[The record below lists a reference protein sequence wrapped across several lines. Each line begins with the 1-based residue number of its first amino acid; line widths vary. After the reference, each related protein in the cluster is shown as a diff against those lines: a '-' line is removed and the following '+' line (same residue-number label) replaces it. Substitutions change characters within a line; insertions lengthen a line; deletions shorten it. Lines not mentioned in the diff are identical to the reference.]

1 MDTLADEL
9 YTNRLQLK
17 EDLLCWESM
26 LRMFHLKITKGT
38 HLHIDGDERQLR
50 LFVLYYF
57 YQRADKA
64 MIMSIEPVFLQEHQ
78 SLFRDILR
86 LYEDAY
92 RYRFTANA
100 LHHFSIYLGIMMKRI
115 QMGKGLR
122 KEQSYQNDLSR
133 RYDETDSDGL
143 WPAGANALCG
153 KQTGPYHASGLFPCG
168 C

>member
-64 MIMSIEPVFLQEHQ
+64 MIMSIEPRMPPIFLLSAPPPSSTAISVWMQMLFLQ
-78 SLFRDILR
+78 
-86 LYEDAY
+86 
-92 RYRFTANA
+92 
-100 LHHFSIYLGIMMKRI
+100 
-115 QMGKGLR
+115 
-122 KEQSYQNDLSR
+122 
-133 RYDETDSDGL
+133 
-143 WPAGANALCG
+143 
-153 KQTGPYHASGLFPCG
+153 
-168 C
+168 

>member
-1 MDTLADEL
+1 ML
-9 YTNRLQLK
+9 
-17 EDLLCWESM
+17 ESM

-92 RYRFTANA
+92 RYRFTVNA
-100 LHHFSIYLGIMMKRI
+100 LHHFSIYLGVMMKRI
-115 QMGKGLR
+115 QMGYSLQEQTPYMGNRRVHTTCFRIISMWMLTVR
-122 KEQSYQNDLSR
+122 K
-133 RYDETDSDGL
+133 
-143 WPAGANALCG
+143 CG
-153 KQTGPYHASGLFPCG
+153 FWNS
-168 C
+168 